1 MGKTLLY
8 FTTSQNQTLFL
19 ALILI
24 FFVCFFVSCFW
35 RMQIS
40 PTLPN
45 ILQWPYSL
53 SVQGTTWHAA
63 YAGEEVSKS
72 RKHQSHVL

>member
-1 MGKTLLY
+1 MKTLLY
-8 FTTSQNQTLFL
+8 FTASQNQTSFLFIHFNL
-19 ALILI
+19 
-24 FFVCFFVSCFW
+24 FVCFFVSCFW

-53 SVQGTTWHAA
+53 SVQGMTWHAA